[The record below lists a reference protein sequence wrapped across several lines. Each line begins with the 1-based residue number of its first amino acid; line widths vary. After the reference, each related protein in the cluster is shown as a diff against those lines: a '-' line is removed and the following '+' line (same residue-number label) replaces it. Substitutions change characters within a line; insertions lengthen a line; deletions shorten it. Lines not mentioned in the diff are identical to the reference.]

1 VPSGSEL
8 RVFLAGRVAI
18 EAEGVV
24 VGEERFPGRQGRL
37 LFACLVAERGR
48 AVPRDELAEVLW
60 GEAAPATWEK
70 ALTVLM
76 SKLRGLLAECGLD
89 GAMALTSAFGCYRLN
104 LPEGAWVDVFA
115 AADAVEEAEAALAAD
130 DLERAKEVGTRAVSL
145 ARPFFLPGEEGAWVD
160 AKRRELSDIL
170 HRALSSLAEAS
181 LRSVDEVE
189 AVKWAEETIALEPYR
204 ETGYRHLMAAHAAAG
219 NRAEA
224 LRVYERCRRLLATEL
239 GAYPSPE
246 TESIY
251 GELLGAPSPGP
262 RAARFEAA
270 PVPVLEREPGTM
282 PVRPLARR
290 LSRMAEEIPRPRFG
304 SRRLALVSAAGA
316 IIVSAVVVP
325 LLVLGGSAQTAVA
338 ANSIVSLDPSGSI
351 GDTILVG
358 ARPVAISSGAGALW
372 VANLDDQSVTRVDV
386 SSRRVVRHIPIGG
399 APTALAAMRTAVW
412 VAHGTGDVSK
422 IDPRYDLVTSTRPP
436 AASAG
441 FFGGTVRS
449 ALAAFGSIWIVSPD
463 GVVLRLNAD
472 SAQRVGSVGVGNAPS
487 AIAAGA
493 GSVWVTNSAD
503 GTVTRIDPATLVA
516 TTFPVGHGP
525 AGVAVNDAGAWVAN
539 AGDNTLVRVDTE
551 TNAVAGTTR
560 VGDGPTA
567 VLAMPTALWVAN
579 GRDGTVTRLDPHSGK
594 VNKTIRLGGTPD
606 ALATAAGQV
615 WVAIAP
621 APPRPPPAGGAA
633 RFTLQDDF
641 PSLDP
646 AFFSPTAATQV
657 SYATCAN
664 LLTYPDKPA
673 PEGSRIVPE
682 VAEAVPA
689 PTAGGT
695 TYTFRIRP
703 GFRFSPP
710 SHEAVTA
717 MTFKA
722 TIERVTNPRLK
733 SPWANK
739 LRAIAGYRA
748 YVTGKGSELSGV
760 VAHGST
766 LTIRLSQ
773 PDGAFLTHLAEGSAC
788 AVPRDTP
795 AAAGGINDI
804 PSAGPY
810 YIASYTPRQQ
820 LVLRR
825 NPNYHGD
832 RPHRLDQIVY
842 AIGVD
847 RSRAIKEIEGG
858 KADYAADGVPR
869 KAGPR
874 LESPY
879 GPDSQAAKAGYQQYF
894 ISAANGARFLHMNTS
909 RPLFSHVRLRRAV
922 NYAIDRPTLAAQGRR
937 FVEANPFNAG
947 EPTDDYIPPS
957 TTGARDFHLYPLNG
971 PDLRRAKRIAGR
983 VHATAVL
990 YTPNLSLWRQ
1000 EAQIIRRDLKP
1011 LGIDV
1016 QVKEFPIGDF
1026 FTRIRRRGEPF
1037 DLAVGGWSFPVDPA
1051 LILGDVFDG
1060 STIGP
1065 KDNLNASY
1073 FNDPVFNRKLK
1084 AVAKLSG
1091 AKRYRAASR
1100 LALELERDVAPVAAI
1115 ETSTSLDFFSA
1126 RIGCQVYQPVY
1137 GVDIASLCIRR

>member
-8 RVFLAGRVAI
+8 KVFLAGRVAI
-18 EAEGVV
+18 EADGLV
-24 VGEERFPGRQGRL
+24 VGDERFPGRQGRL

-48 AVPRDELAEVLW
+48 AVPRDELAEALW
-60 GEAAPATWEK
+60 GEAPPATWEK

-76 SKLRGLLAECGLD
+76 SKLRGLLVECGLD
-89 GAMALTSAFGCYRLN
+89 GAMALTSAFGCYRLD
-104 LPEGAWVDVFA
+104 LPEGAWVDVIA

-130 DLERAKEVGTRAVSL
+130 DLEHAKEVGLRAASL
-145 ARPFFLPGEEGAWVD
+145 ARPSFLPGEEGAWVD
-160 AKRRELSDIL
+160 AKRRELSDNFR
-170 HRALSSLAEAS
+170 RALSCLAEAS
-181 LRSVDEVE
+181 LRSGDEVE
-189 AVKWAEETIALEPYR
+189 SVKWAEETIALEPYR

-251 GELLGAPSPGP
+251 RELLAAVAPEPRGATL
-262 RAARFEAA
+262 EAA

-282 PVRPLARR
+282 PARPLARR
-290 LSRMAEEIPRPRFG
+290 VSRTAEEIARPRFG
-304 SRRLALVSAAGA
+304 SRRLALASAAAA
-316 IIVSAVVVP
+316 IIVAAVVVP
-325 LLVLGGSAQTAVA
+325 LLVLGGSAQIAVA
-338 ANSIVSLDPSGSI
+338 ANSIVSLDSSGSI
-351 GDTILVG
+351 AATVPVG
-358 ARPVAISSGAGALW
+358 ARPVAITSGAGALW
-372 VANLDDQSVTRVDV
+372 VANLDDQSVTRIDV
-386 SSRRVVRHIPIGG
+386 PSRQAMRTIPIGG
-399 APTALAAMRTAVW
+399 APTALAATRSAVW
-412 VAHGTGDVSK
+412 VTHGTGYVSE
-422 IDPRYDLVTSTRPP
+422 IDPRYDRLTSTRPP
-436 AASAG
+436 TASAG
-441 FFGGTVRS
+441 FFGGTVRA

-463 GVVLRLNAD
+463 GVVLRFDAD

-503 GTVTRIDPATLVA
+503 GTLTRIDPATLVP
-516 TTFPVGHGP
+516 TTMPVGHGP
-525 AGVAVNDAGAWVAN
+525 AGIAVNAAGAWVAN

-567 VLAMPTALWVAN
+567 VLATPTALWVAN
-579 GRDGTVTRLDPHSGK
+579 GRDGTVTRLDPRSGK

-646 AFFSPTAATQV
+646 ALVNNPISFQV

-664 LLTYPDKPA
+664 LVTYPDKPA

-710 SHEAVTA
+710 SHERVTA
-717 MTFKA
+717 MTFKG

-733 SPWANK
+733 SQWANEFSG
-739 LRAIAGYRA
+739 IAGYRA
-748 YVTGKGSELSGV
+748 YVTGKASELSGV
-760 VAHGST
+760 VVHRST
-766 LTIRLSQ
+766 LTIKLSQ
-773 PDGAFLTHLAEGSAC
+773 PNGAFLVHLAEGLAC

-795 AAAGGINDI
+795 ADAGGINDI

-842 AIGVD
+842 AIGAD
-847 RSRAIKEIEGG
+847 RSRAVEEIEAGT
-858 KADYAADGVPR
+858 ADYAVDGVPR
-869 KAGPR
+869 KAGPS
-874 LESPY
+874 LESAY
-879 GPDSQAAKAGYQQYF
+879 GPGSRAAKAGHQQYF

-922 NYAIDRPTLAAQGRR
+922 NYAIDRPALAAQGRR

-947 EPTDDYIPPS
+947 EPMGDYIPPS

-983 VHATAVL
+983 VHATAIL
-990 YTPNLSLWRQ
+990 YTPNLSLWQQ

-1037 DLAVGGWSFPVDPA
+1037 DLAVAGFFFSVDPA
-1051 LILGDVFDG
+1051 LILKTFDG
-1060 STIGP
+1060 RTIGP
-1065 KDNLNASY
+1065 KNNFDISY
-1073 FNDPVFNRKLK
+1073 FNDPAFNRKLN

-1091 AKRYRAASR
+1091 LKRYRAASR
-1100 LALELERDVAPVAAI
+1100 LALELERDWAPAAAI
-1115 ETSTSLDFFSA
+1115 TTTTSLDFFSA
-1126 RIGCQVYQPVY
+1126 RIGCQVYEPVY
-1137 GVDIASLCIRR
+1137 GMDLAALCVRR